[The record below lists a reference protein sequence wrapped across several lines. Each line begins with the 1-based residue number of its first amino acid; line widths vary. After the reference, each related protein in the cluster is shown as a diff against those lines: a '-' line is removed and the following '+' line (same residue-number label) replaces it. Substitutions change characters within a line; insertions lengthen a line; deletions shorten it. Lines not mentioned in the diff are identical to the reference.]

1 MMKLSK
7 KNRIA
12 IKRIWRLIRN
22 TAAIIGAV
30 MLLGAIGTDDIYTKE
45 LVTTPPELWSDIL
58 VGVILLLPEILH
70 LAKREG

>member
-1 MMKLSK
+1 MNK
-7 KNRIA
+7 RA
-12 IKRIWRLIRN
+12 IKRIWRLVRN
-22 TAAIIGAV
+22 TAAVIGAV

-45 LVTTPPELWSDIL
+45 LAMIGPKLWSDIL